1 MNPQI
6 PENGA
11 PPSPPVEVLPPEGSP
26 ETGRAM
32 PWVPAVG
39 GARFVWG
46 AVALLM
52 GIYVFIPEPTDA
64 IPFLGWLDEGLAVM
78 IFTYALEKLG
88 VRVPLIDAFL
98 RRKRR

>member
-11 PPSPPVEVLPPEGSP
+11 SPSPPVEVLPPEGRENGAGSL
-26 ETGRAM
+26 
-32 PWVPAVG
+32 PWAPATG

-78 IFTYALEKLG
+78 ILTYALEKLG